1 MKLKATPQVPLNS
14 PCGFGGN
21 QAILRQ
27 ESLTMPSD
35 SNDFQ
40 GAIPV
45 PGQLPAADAIK
56 RFLNLAKEQ
65 EVMKALSDTGAV
77 LTGRR
82 QVRAD
87 EIPPKRLE
95 DFKRS
100 WGLKTEDEVAEA
112 IAMTGLVMVSHG
124 DLADAARNAKY
135 PLTVAKA
142 IASAAKEME
151 SQLRRVVSVLR
162 ERGRSWTEIGSA
174 LGISK
179 QSAWER
185 FSGKDR

>member
-1 MKLKATPQVPLNS
+1 MKLKPTPRVSLNS
-14 PCGFGGN
+14 PCELGGN
-21 QAILRQ
+21 ETILRQ
-27 ESLTMPSD
+27 GILTMPSD
-35 SNDFQ
+35 SNSSR

-45 PGQLPAADAIK
+45 PGQLSPAAAVR
-56 RFLNLAKEQ
+56 RFLNLTTEQ
-65 EVMKALSDTGAV
+65 EVMKALVDTGAI

-82 QVRAD
+82 QVKPD
-87 EIPPKRLE
+87 EIPPEKLE

-142 IASAAKEME
+142 IAGATRGME

-162 ERGRSWTEIGSA
+162 ERGHSWTEIGSA
-174 LGISK
+174 LGITK

-185 FSGKDR
+185 FSGEDP